1 MSHTAICVLI
11 LLYNAEL
18 HAYIQWLV
26 DHSKLPKPGNITNA
40 TEAEEEEKKEEEE
53 EVDEGEKRMWPE
65 LPTFGKEH
73 KYVPA
78 TQVCYKCV
86 LILLAL
92 PYMPPRATINVSSY
106 KFGKFGKEHPN
117 FFFFGR
123 RPEGPRAAIQLI
135 KHSFLPRAINRPPP
149 NSIRRS
155 E

>member
-40 TEAEEEEKKEEEE
+40 TEAEEEEKKEEEEEKEEE

-123 RPEGPRAAIQLI
+123 QRRC
-135 KHSFLPRAINRPPP
+135 HSSLW
-149 NSIRRS
+149 
-155 E
+155 